1 MRHARVRRA
10 LVVSVGG
17 LLIALAP
24 TPASAAT
31 PGCAGA
37 GTCAFTVL
45 KDQHRL
51 AVDGPADDRTVDI
64 EYDIYIPAVATTDPQ
79 PGIIH
84 FNGLGGGK
92 GDDAAILTS
101 SLMASHGYVVLAFTS
116 QGNSDD
122 ATPGSTKGHS
132 GGVLEL
138 DSPEY
143 DIKVAKQMLDILV
156 ARPEVLKV
164 NGDPQVGTTGGSY
177 GGAPQVLLAA
187 FDSRVKVIS
196 PWRTFNN
203 PEYTL
208 SPNNLGLDYTLASNG
223 TTKPVG
229 VLKHGIGVPFSALPV
244 AGWLDLIYVQ
254 GTAQNG
260 VHGNHPGNPLDLC
273 PGWDPAV
280 CSLYQLSV
288 AGGVATQ
295 AGIDTVNNS
304 APANYLD
311 PSPVNP
317 LYPGKPRPGLRVPT
331 MLVQG
336 EHDFLFNENEA
347 AATYLAL
354 KARGVPVEM
363 IWQYG
368 AHGYDGPLTGGGTN
382 EGDLQG
388 DLGAQGANPH
398 DPLSYGA
405 KYLPRRIVAWMDH
418 YLRHLDVPT
427 GAGFSYYR
435 DWIQYDHATYA
446 GPAFGDNPA
455 YPAEATEVLALSGAD
470 ALVAPGQA
478 VQAGTAQ
485 VINPPGGIPA
495 SFTEMPNFQ
504 APDSLN
510 HGPSPWSNIA
520 PSDPPGEAAAFIS
533 EPFVRDTV
541 SVGGPT
547 AHLRLRH
554 ATAAPDVA
562 LFLRL
567 LDVAPDGSAVMVPRA
582 PAPVRIP
589 AAAGGDITADMKL
602 LPFAHLFREGHRLR
616 LSVASTDA
624 AMTGNLAPDV
634 VTLVQGGANPS
645 TLSLPVD
652 AGSPPLVPATVP
664 PGTHLAWTRPAGGG
678 DVGTTD
684 GFECGTDWR
693 SPRGALEWRWP
704 WRIAARRRP
713 GHRRRCPP
721 PGGGGP
727 GGGGGAGEG

>member
-1 MRHARVRRA
+1 VRQAQVRRA
-10 LVVSVGG
+10 LAVLVGVM
-17 LLIALAP
+17 LAALVP
-24 TPASAAT
+24 LPAAAAT
-31 PGCAGA
+31 PVCADG

-45 KDQHRL
+45 KDQHRM

-64 EYDIYIPAVATTDPQ
+64 EYDIYIPNIAATDPQ

-138 DSPEY
+138 DSPQY
-143 DIKVAKQMLDILV
+143 DIKVAKQMLDILA

-164 NGDPQVGTTGGSY
+164 GGDPQVGTTGGSY
-177 GGAPQVLLAA
+177 GGAPQMLLAA
-187 FDSRVKVIS
+187 FDSRIKVIS

-208 SPNNLGLDYTLASNG
+208 SPNNLGLDFTLASNG
-223 TTKPVG
+223 GGKPVG
-229 VLKHGIGVPFSALPV
+229 VLKHGVGVPFSALPV

-288 AGGVATQ
+288 AGGVATP
-295 AGIDTVNNS
+295 AGVATVNNS

-317 LYPGKPRPGLRVPT
+317 LHPGKARPGLRVPT

-347 AATYLAL
+347 IATYLAL

-368 AHGYDGPLTGGGTN
+368 AHGYDGPMTGGGTN

-398 DPLSYGA
+398 DPLSYGT
-405 KYLPRRIVAWMDH
+405 KYLPRRLVAWMDH
-418 YLRHLDVPT
+418 HLRHRSVAT
-427 GAGFSYYR
+427 GAEFSYFR
-435 DWIQYDHATYA
+435 DWIQYDHAGYA
-446 GPAFGDNPA
+446 GPAFGDAPA
-455 YPAEATEVLALSGAD
+455 FPAGTTEVLTLSGAG

-478 VQAGTAQ
+478 ALPGTAQ
-485 VINPPGGIPA
+485 VVNPPGGVPA

-520 PSDPPGEAAAFIS
+520 PTDPPGEAAAFTS
-533 EPFVRDTV
+533 EPFVRDTT
-541 SVGGPT
+541 SVGTPT
-547 AHLRLRH
+547 AHLHLH
-554 ATAAPDVA
+554 DATGAPDVT
-562 LFLRL
+562 LFARL

-589 AAAGGDITADMKL
+589 AGTTSDLAADMKL
-602 LPFAHLFREGHRLR
+602 LPFAHRFLAGHRLR
-616 LSVASTDA
+616 LSLASTDA
-624 AMTGNLAPDV
+624 AMAGNRAPDV
-634 VTLVQGGANPS
+634 ITLVQGGANPA

-652 AGSPPLVPATVP
+652 AGPSPLVPATSGGP
-664 PGTHLAWTRPAGGG
+664 QGLPGTGAAPAALPLACLLGLALTV
-678 DVGTTD
+678 VG
-684 GFECGTDWR
+684 
-693 SPRGALEWRWP
+693 
-704 WRIAARRRP
+704 RRL
-713 GHRRRCPP
+713 RRT
-721 PGGGGP
+721 
-727 GGGGGAGEG
+727 